1 MLKGMIVNGTPLRG
15 QVHPDFA
22 RAVELFAGQIPRKG
36 SGGAALCI
44 YHRGEKVVDC
54 WGGTRDEAG
63 RPWQRDTLSLSYST
77 SKGIASTLLHMCA
90 DRGLLD
96 YDAPVAEYWP
106 QFAAGGKESI
116 TVRQVLCH
124 EAGLYDVRGM
134 VDRAQRMLDWGYMTE
149 ALADAVPRHEPG
161 RAHGYH
167 GFTYGWLV
175 GELIQ
180 RVTGKPFGEVLES
193 ELVKPLDLDGCYVG
207 LPADQMRR
215 RARLL
220 LPAAFQQSGDAV
232 RSLERTVR
240 PLARLLSVAPLPI
253 DLASL
258 ASALIPRG
266 IEALDFNS
274 KELAAAAIPSANG
287 FFTARSL
294 ARIYALLANDGELD
308 GVRLLRRETVWHAS
322 EVQNRGIGRVI
333 PVPMH
338 WRLGYHRVP
347 TLGIR
352 LTNAF
357 GHFGFGGSGAW
368 ADPDRELAMAMTV
381 NSGIG
386 TPFGDLRMVR
396 LSSAVGR
403 CADRR
408 QPLRARA

>member
-1 MLKGMIVNGTPLRG
+1 MLTGTTLRESPLRG
-15 QVHPDFA
+15 TIHPDFA
-22 RAVELFAGQIPRKG
+22 RAAEAFADQLPRNGKG
-36 SGGAALCI
+36 GGALCV

-54 WGGTRDEAG
+54 WAGTRDEAG
-63 RPWQRDTLSLSYST
+63 HPWQRDTLSLSYST
-77 SKGIASTLLHMCA
+77 TKGVVSTLLHICA
-90 DRGLLD
+90 DRGLVD

-106 QFAAGGKESI
+106 EFAAGGKEAI

-124 EAGLYDVRGM
+124 EAGLYDVRAM
-134 VDRAQRMLDWGYMTE
+134 VDQAQRMLDWKYMAE
-149 ALADAVPRHEPG
+149 AIAEAVPRHEPG
-161 RAHGYH
+161 RSHGYH

-180 RVTGKPFGEVLES
+180 RVTGKRFAEVLDA
-193 ELVKPLDLDGCYVG
+193 ELVRPLGLDGCYVG
-207 LPADQMRR
+207 LPPEQMRR

-220 LPAAFQQSGDAV
+220 MPGVFGHNGDAV
-232 RSLERTVR
+232 RALERTVA

-258 ASALIPRG
+258 AAALLPRG
-266 IEALDFNS
+266 IEGLDFNG
-274 KELAAAAIPSANG
+274 KELAAVPIPAANG
-287 FFTARSL
+287 YFTARSL
-294 ARIYALLANDGELD
+294 ARIYAMLANDGELD
-308 GVRLLRRETVWHAS
+308 GVRLLRRETVWLAS
-322 EVQNRGIGRVI
+322 EVQNRGIGKVI

-352 LTNAF
+352 VPNAF

-396 LSSAVGR
+396 LGSTVVR

-408 QPLRARA
+408 AAQ

>member
-1 MLKGMIVNGTPLRG
+1 
-15 QVHPDFA
+15 
-22 RAVELFAGQIPRKG
+22 
-36 SGGAALCI
+36 
-44 YHRGEKVVDC
+44 VVDC
-54 WGGTRDEAG
+54 WGGTRDDTG
-63 RPWQRDTLSLSYST
+63 HPWQRDTLALSYST
-77 SKGIASTLLHMCA
+77 SKGVASTLLHICA

-96 YDAPVAEYWP
+96 YDAPVADYWP
-106 QFAAGGKESI
+106 QFGRGGKEAI

-124 EAGLYDVRGM
+124 EAGLYDVRTL
-134 VDRAQRMLDWGYMTE
+134 VDHARRMLDWEYMTE

-180 RVTGKPFGEVLES
+180 RVTGKPFGEVLEA
-193 ELVKPLDLDGCYVG
+193 ELVRPLELDGCYVG
-207 LPADQMRR
+207 LPADQMKR

-220 LPAAFQQSGDAV
+220 FPAAFQQSGDSV
-232 RSLERTVR
+232 RSLERAVR

-253 DLASL
+253 DLPSL
-258 ASALIPRG
+258 AAALLPRG
-266 IEALDFNS
+266 IEALDFNG

-294 ARIYALLANDGELD
+294 ARIYAMLANDGELD

-347 TLGIR
+347 TLGSR

-386 TPFGDLRMVR
+386 TPFGDLRLLR
-396 LSSAVGR
+396 LGNAVIR
-403 CADRR
+403 CAERR
-408 QPLRARA
+408 VP